1 VPNAQIAAQHARV
14 IAGTLPELPAFLIRT
29 ETRGNTMPLLFYLPM
44 IIWLGALGAV
54 QDEMRGPVPVKVKTR
69 R

>member
-1 VPNAQIAAQHARV
+1 
-14 IAGTLPELPAFLIRT
+14 
-29 ETRGNTMPLLFYLPM
+29 MPLLFYLPM

-54 QDEMRGPVPVKVKTR
+54 QDDMRRPVPVNVKAR